1 MTIRY
6 MMIIFAG
13 GNHPNNGSSGDS
25 FIEIVSLE
33 HIGIYG
39 RIEAHKNLWKGW
51 FNPDVCQRD
60 TPG

>member
-1 MTIRY
+1 
-6 MMIIFAG
+6 MMIFFLG